1 MFNAF
6 SLISIFIIK
15 NEIIDEEKLEYL
27 LNYALIPASIICLLY
42 SLKKGDWKFN

>member
-6 SLISIFIIK
+6 SLISMFIIK

-27 LNYALIPASIICLLY
+27 LNYALIPASIICFLY
-42 SLKKGDWKFN
+42 SLKERGLKFN